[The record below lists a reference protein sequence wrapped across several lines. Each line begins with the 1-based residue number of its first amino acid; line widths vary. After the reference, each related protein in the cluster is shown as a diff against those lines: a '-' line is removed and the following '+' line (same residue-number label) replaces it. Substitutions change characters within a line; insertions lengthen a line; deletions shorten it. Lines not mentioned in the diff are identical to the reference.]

1 MARCAA
7 SATGSDP
14 IRRRRRFRSALRP
27 DRSRDGSRNPSGEE
41 LMSDNR
47 KDTSADDRRHDP
59 RFVVNLPAHV
69 TIRGDRVLCKLIDIS
84 LHGALVETAGPVHVG
99 DKVSLDLPNIGPTIA
114 TVLRITPTHMAMVFP
129 GAVVISSLIP
139 KE

>member
-1 MARCAA
+1 MRAIGAGAAARVAETPQ
-7 SATGSDP
+7 SAHSKSAH
-14 IRRRRRFRSALRP
+14 RSVQ
-27 DRSRDGSRNPSGEE
+27 GFE
-41 LMSDNR
+41 LMA
-47 KDTSADDRRHDP
+47 KDKIDASADDRRHDP

-139 KE
+139 KD

>member
-1 MARCAA
+1 M
-7 SATGSDP
+7 SEDNKETGS
-14 IRRRRRFRSALRP
+14 
-27 DRSRDGSRNPSGEE
+27 EE
-41 LMSDNR
+41 
-47 KDTSADDRRHDP
+47 RRHDP

-69 TIRGDRVLCKLIDIS
+69 TIRGERVLCKLVDIS

-99 DKVSLDLPNIGPTIA
+99 DKISLDLPNIGPTIA

-139 KE
+139 KD

>member
-1 MARCAA
+1 MTKDKEEI
-7 SATGSDP
+7 SA
-14 IRRRRRFRSALRP
+14 
-27 DRSRDGSRNPSGEE
+27 E
-41 LMSDNR
+41 
-47 KDTSADDRRHDP
+47 DRRHDP

-69 TIRGDRVLCKLIDIS
+69 TIRGERVLCKLIDIS
-84 LHGALVETAGPVHVG
+84 LHGALVETEGAVHVG

-139 KE
+139 KGK

>member
-1 MARCAA
+1 MSEDKQHA
-7 SATGSDP
+7 GSD
-14 IRRRRRFRSALRP
+14 
-27 DRSRDGSRNPSGEE
+27 E
-41 LMSDNR
+41 
-47 KDTSADDRRHDP
+47 RRHDP

-69 TIRGDRVLCKLIDIS
+69 TIRGERVLCKLVDIS

-99 DKVSLDLPNIGPTIA
+99 DKISLDLPNIGPTIA

-139 KE
+139 KD

>member
-1 MARCAA
+1 MAKDKLDAGTDA
-7 SATGSDP
+7 GS
-14 IRRRRRFRSALRP
+14 
-27 DRSRDGSRNPSGEE
+27 
-41 LMSDNR
+41 
-47 KDTSADDRRHDP
+47 DDRRHDP

-84 LHGALVETAGPVHVG
+84 LHGALVETTGPVHVG

-129 GAVVISSLIP
+129 GAVVISSLVP
-139 KE
+139 KA

>member
-1 MARCAA
+1 MMA
-7 SATGSDP
+7 
-14 IRRRRRFRSALRP
+14 
-27 DRSRDGSRNPSGEE
+27 
-41 LMSDNR
+41 
-47 KDTSADDRRHDP
+47 KDEIDASADDRRHDP

-114 TVLRITPTHMAMVFP
+114 TVLRITSTHMAMVFP
-129 GAVVISSLIP
+129 GAVVISSLLP

>member
-1 MARCAA
+1 M
-7 SATGSDP
+7 SEDNEDTGS
-14 IRRRRRFRSALRP
+14 
-27 DRSRDGSRNPSGEE
+27 GE
-41 LMSDNR
+41 
-47 KDTSADDRRHDP
+47 RRHDP

-69 TIRGDRVLCKLIDIS
+69 TIRGERVLCKLVDIS

-99 DKVSLDLPNIGPTIA
+99 DKVSLDVPNVGPTIA

-139 KE
+139 KD

>member
-1 MARCAA
+1 MAKDTVE
-7 SATGSDP
+7 TGS
-14 IRRRRRFRSALRP
+14 
-27 DRSRDGSRNPSGEE
+27 
-41 LMSDNR
+41 
-47 KDTSADDRRHDP
+47 DDRRHDP

-69 TIRGDRVLCKLIDIS
+69 TIRGERVLCKLVDIS

-99 DKVSLDLPNIGPTIA
+99 DKVSLDVPNVGPTIA

>member
-1 MARCAA
+1 
-7 SATGSDP
+7 
-14 IRRRRRFRSALRP
+14 
-27 DRSRDGSRNPSGEE
+27 
-41 LMSDNR
+41 MSEDEQQAG
-47 KDTSADDRRHDP
+47 ADDRRQDP

-69 TIRGDRVLCKLIDIS
+69 TVRGERVLCKLVDIS
-84 LHGALVETAGPVHVG
+84 LHGALVETEGAVHVG

-139 KE
+139 KD

>member
-1 MARCAA
+1 MRAIGAGAAKESRKAPHSAQPKPVIEKTAR
-7 SATGSDP
+7 
-14 IRRRRRFRSALRP
+14 
-27 DRSRDGSRNPSGEE
+27 SGVE
-41 LMSDNR
+41 LMA
-47 KDTSADDRRHDP
+47 KDEIDDRRHDP

-139 KE
+139 KG

>member
-1 MARCAA
+1 MR
-7 SATGSDP
+7 ATG
-14 IRRRRRFRSALRP
+14 AGAAHK
-27 DRSRDGSRNPSGEE
+27 SRKAPVCVRGWILMTEDE
-41 LMSDNR
+41 LNAG
-47 KDTSADDRRHDP
+47 TDDRRQDP

-69 TIRGDRVLCKLIDIS
+69 TVRGERVLCKLVDIS

-129 GAVVISSLIP
+129 GAVVISSLVP
-139 KE
+139 KG

>member
-1 MARCAA
+1 M
-7 SATGSDP
+7 SKEEEQS
-14 IRRRRRFRSALRP
+14 S
-27 DRSRDGSRNPSGEE
+27 SG
-41 LMSDNR
+41 
-47 KDTSADDRRHDP
+47 DRRHDP

-69 TIRGDRVLCKLIDIS
+69 TIRGERVLCKLVDIS

-139 KE
+139 KGE

>member
-1 MARCAA
+1 MSEDKNEAA
-7 SATGSDP
+7 
-14 IRRRRRFRSALRP
+14 
-27 DRSRDGSRNPSGEE
+27 GE
-41 LMSDNR
+41 
-47 KDTSADDRRHDP
+47 DRRHDP

-84 LHGALVETAGPVHVG
+84 LHGALVETSGPVHVG

-139 KE
+139 KD

>member
-1 MARCAA
+1 MAKDA
-7 SATGSDP
+7 
-14 IRRRRRFRSALRP
+14 I
-27 DRSRDGSRNPSGEE
+27 
-41 LMSDNR
+41 
-47 KDTSADDRRHDP
+47 DTSAEDRRHDP

-69 TIRGDRVLCKLIDIS
+69 TIRGDRVLCKLVDIS

-129 GAVVISSLIP
+129 GAVVISSLIA

>member
-1 MARCAA
+1 MPKNRDEVHA
-7 SATGSDP
+7 S
-14 IRRRRRFRSALRP
+14 
-27 DRSRDGSRNPSGEE
+27 
-41 LMSDNR
+41 
-47 KDTSADDRRHDP
+47 DRRQDP

-69 TIRGDRVLCKLIDIS
+69 TIRGERVLCKLIDIS
-84 LHGALVETAGPVHVG
+84 LHGALVETAGPVNVG

-139 KE
+139 KK

>member
-1 MARCAA
+1 MRAIGAGAASRVAECAA
-7 SATGSDP
+7 IGASKNQRIEA
-14 IRRRRRFRSALRP
+14 
-27 DRSRDGSRNPSGEE
+27 SGVG
-41 LMSDNR
+41 LMA
-47 KDTSADDRRHDP
+47 KDTIDASADDRRHDP

-69 TIRGDRVLCKLIDIS
+69 TIRGDRVLCKLVDIS

-129 GAVVISSLIP
+129 GAVVISSLLP
-139 KE
+139 KD

>member
-1 MARCAA
+1 MP
-7 SATGSDP
+7 ATGAGAADESRKAP
-14 IRRRRRFRSALRP
+14 YLRVQALHGKACAF
-27 DRSRDGSRNPSGEE
+27 RDG
-41 LMSDNR
+41 LMSEDNEQPA
-47 KDTSADDRRHDP
+47 ADDRRHDP

-69 TIRGDRVLCKLIDIS
+69 TIRGERVLCKLIDIS
-84 LHGALVETAGPVHVG
+84 LHGALVENSGQVHVG

-139 KE
+139 KDDGV

>member
-1 MARCAA
+1 MAEDKQE
-7 SATGSDP
+7 TGSD
-14 IRRRRRFRSALRP
+14 
-27 DRSRDGSRNPSGEE
+27 E
-41 LMSDNR
+41 
-47 KDTSADDRRHDP
+47 RRHDP

-69 TIRGDRVLCKLIDIS
+69 TIRGERVLCKLVDIS

-139 KE
+139 KG

>member
-1 MARCAA
+1 
-7 SATGSDP
+7 
-14 IRRRRRFRSALRP
+14 
-27 DRSRDGSRNPSGEE
+27 
-41 LMSDNR
+41 MSEDNEH
-47 KDTSADDRRHDP
+47 DERRHDP

-69 TIRGDRVLCKLIDIS
+69 TIRGERVLCKLIDIS
-84 LHGALVETAGPVHVG
+84 LHGALVENSGQVHVG

-139 KE
+139 KD

>member
-1 MARCAA
+1 MSEDENSAA
-7 SATGSDP
+7 A
-14 IRRRRRFRSALRP
+14 
-27 DRSRDGSRNPSGEE
+27 E
-41 LMSDNR
+41 
-47 KDTSADDRRHDP
+47 DRRHDP

-69 TIRGDRVLCKLIDIS
+69 TIRGERVLCKLIDIS

-139 KE
+139 KG

>member
-1 MARCAA
+1 MAKDEIDA
-7 SATGSDP
+7 
-14 IRRRRRFRSALRP
+14 
-27 DRSRDGSRNPSGEE
+27 DG
-41 LMSDNR
+41 
-47 KDTSADDRRHDP
+47 ADRRHDP

-69 TIRGDRVLCKLIDIS
+69 TIRGDRVLCKLVDIS

-129 GAVVISSLIP
+129 GAVVISSLLP
-139 KE
+139 KD

>member
-1 MARCAA
+1 MA
-7 SATGSDP
+7 
-14 IRRRRRFRSALRP
+14 
-27 DRSRDGSRNPSGEE
+27 
-41 LMSDNR
+41 
-47 KDTSADDRRHDP
+47 KDKFEAGADVSSDDRRHDP
-59 RFVVNLPAHV
+59 RFIVNLPAHV

-129 GAVVISSLIP
+129 GAVVISSLVP
-139 KE
+139 KG

>member
-1 MARCAA
+1 MVDDDKEDAN
-7 SATGSDP
+7 S
-14 IRRRRRFRSALRP
+14 
-27 DRSRDGSRNPSGEE
+27 
-41 LMSDNR
+41 
-47 KDTSADDRRHDP
+47 DDRRHDP

-69 TIRGDRVLCKLIDIS
+69 TIRGERVLCKLIDIS

-129 GAVVISSLIP
+129 GAVVISSLVP
-139 KE
+139 KR

>member
-1 MARCAA
+1 MVEEPQDPHA
-7 SATGSDP
+7 S
-14 IRRRRRFRSALRP
+14 
-27 DRSRDGSRNPSGEE
+27 
-41 LMSDNR
+41 
-47 KDTSADDRRHDP
+47 DRRIDP

-84 LHGALVETAGPVHVG
+84 EHGALVETAGPVHVG

-129 GAVVISSLIP
+129 GAVVISSLLP
-139 KE
+139 RD

>member
-1 MARCAA
+1 MSEDKEQA
-7 SATGSDP
+7 GS
-14 IRRRRRFRSALRP
+14 S
-27 DRSRDGSRNPSGEE
+27 E
-41 LMSDNR
+41 
-47 KDTSADDRRHDP
+47 RRHDP

-69 TIRGDRVLCKLIDIS
+69 TIRGERVLCKLVDIS

-99 DKVSLDLPNIGPTIA
+99 DKVSLDVPNIGPTIA

>member
-1 MARCAA
+1 M
-7 SATGSDP
+7 SKDEEH
-14 IRRRRRFRSALRP
+14 
-27 DRSRDGSRNPSGEE
+27 SG
-41 LMSDNR
+41 
-47 KDTSADDRRHDP
+47 DRRHDP

-69 TIRGDRVLCKLIDIS
+69 TIRGERVLCKLVDIS
-84 LHGALVETAGPVHVG
+84 LHGALVENIGPVHVG

-139 KE
+139 KDK

>member
-1 MARCAA
+1 MA
-7 SATGSDP
+7 
-14 IRRRRRFRSALRP
+14 
-27 DRSRDGSRNPSGEE
+27 
-41 LMSDNR
+41 
-47 KDTSADDRRHDP
+47 KDKLETSNEDRRHDP

-69 TIRGDRVLCKLIDIS
+69 TIRGERVLCKLVDIS

-99 DKVSLDLPNIGPTIA
+99 DKVSLDVPNVGPTIA

-139 KE
+139 KD